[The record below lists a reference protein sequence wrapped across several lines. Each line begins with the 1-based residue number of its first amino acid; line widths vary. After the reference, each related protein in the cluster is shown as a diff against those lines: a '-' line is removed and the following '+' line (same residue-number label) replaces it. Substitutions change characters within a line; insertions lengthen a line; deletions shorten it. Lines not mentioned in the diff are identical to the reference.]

1 MFRRWSPLLRITSG
15 LVALTATLLLLAQ
28 FVGLVPDEA
37 QAILEGRRKFVE
49 TLAVQLSAEGSNLSV
64 DTVQAVLTSIVERND
79 DVRST
84 ALRDANGQLVVSAG
98 DHRRYWE
105 APPSGRS
112 TDTAVQVPIFSDEL
126 RWGTVEVSFKPIPS
140 SVSLLPTSNPLLQLV
155 LFIGVTGALGYF
167 LMLRRSLKALDPSA
181 VIPERVRTALDALA
195 EGMVI
200 IDGNEQIVLAN
211 ASISNRLGVPA
222 RSLMGRNFSDLNWR
236 STESGGLETQL
247 PWQAA
252 MASKVQQTGLPLLL
266 RTPSGEM
273 LSFNVNG
280 TPILDE
286 DGKLRGALV
295 TLDDVTLL
303 EQRHNELQRT
313 MGKLKHS
320 QDEIERQNTELR
332 FLASRDTLTGCLNRR
347 AFFAGF
353 EELLV
358 SAEKTGQVLC
368 CAMLDIDHFKSVN
381 DRFGHA
387 TGDKV
392 IAFVAQSLQSG
403 LRDGDLL
410 GRYGGEEFALV
421 MPGLGL
427 DEAMVVVERLRLSIE
442 QGSAARFTSTMK
454 ITISGGLAGQ
464 TDSNEVSAELLS
476 RADTALYIA
485 KQSGRN
491 RTVNWQ
497 AGQSMAEKSQRRRT
511 DRPETAELQA
521 EARQTVPGDDAE
533 SPRVRELTERIR
545 ELEVVAA
552 ERATAGNAG
561 DGLDALT
568 GLPDSILFQD
578 RLTQSIG
585 RARRNAT
592 IVGVLHVEVD
602 VFQRVKDTLGPAA
615 GDHLIRSAAER
626 ISGLLRRSDTVA
638 LLGGGARPA
647 TVSRLGGADFAIVLS
662 DLGKV
667 DAVTWIIQRIFESV
681 SAPLKLDEHEFY
693 MSCTIGASVFPHDD
707 SDNDALLSHASA
719 ARQYAKQRPG
729 SNRYAF
735 YTPEITEQSYQQ
747 LQMENDLRQAIGRGE
762 FVLHYQPK
770 VDMLTGR
777 ATGVEALLR
786 WQHPER
792 GLVEPRSFVP
802 IAEQTGLINVIGDWA
817 LHKACRQARLWQRI
831 GLESLRV
838 AVNLSPVQ
846 LLSDDIV
853 DKVESTLETTGLEA
867 RFLEIEIT
875 ESAFMED
882 ITRAAQTL
890 QKLRSLGVHISLDD
904 FGTGYSSLSY
914 LKRLPVDSL
923 KIDRSFIS
931 DIAVNREDTAMVSA
945 IIAMAQRLGIRVVAE
960 GVETREQLRT
970 LRQLGCDELQG
981 YLISRPLPG
990 PDAVELFR
998 SGTTWRHLF
1007 DEERPSEWPAAAVG
1021 GAARPGS
1028 KVVYMAQSRAR
1039 QVE

>member
-1 MFRRWSPLLRITSG
+1 MLRRWSPLLRITFG
-15 LVALTATLLLLAQ
+15 LVGLTATLLMFAQ
-28 FVGLVPDEA
+28 FIGLVPDEA
-37 QAILEGRRKFVE
+37 QAILDSRRKFAE
-49 TLAVQLSAEGSNLSV
+49 TLAVQLSAEGDNLSI
-64 DTVQAVLTSIVERND
+64 DTVQAVLTSIVDRNE

-84 ALRDANGQLVVSAG
+84 ALRDASGKLVASAG
-98 DHRRYWE
+98 DHERYWE

-112 TDTAVQVPIFSDEL
+112 TDTHVQVPIFSNEL
-126 RWGTVEVSFKPIPS
+126 RWGTVEVSYTPIPS
-140 SVSLLPTSNPLLQLV
+140 SVSLLPTSNPLLQLL
-155 LFIGVTGALGYF
+155 LFISVTGALGYF
-167 LMLRRSLKALDPSA
+167 LMLRRSLKSLDPSS
-181 VIPERVRTALDALA
+181 VIPERVRAALDALA
-195 EGMVI
+195 EGVVI
-200 IDGNEQIVLAN
+200 LDEGEQIVLAN
-211 ASISNRLGVPA
+211 TSFSQRLEVPA
-222 RSLMGRNFSDLNWR
+222 KVLMGRKFSELNWR
-236 STESGGLETQL
+236 STQSGGLETQL
-247 PWQAA
+247 PWQKA
-252 MASKVQQTGLPLLL
+252 MTEKVQQIGQPLLL
-266 RTPSGEM
+266 RTSSGEM
-273 LSFNVNG
+273 LSFMVNG
-280 TPILDE
+280 TPILDA

-295 TLDDVTLL
+295 TFDDVTLL

-358 SAEKTGQVLC
+358 SVEKTGQVLC

-392 IAFVAQSLQSG
+392 IAYVAQTLQAG

-410 GRYGGEEFALV
+410 GRYGGEEFVVV
-421 MPGLGL
+421 MPGLGI
-427 DEAMVVVERLRLSIE
+427 DEAAVVMERLRCSIE
-442 QGSAARFTSTMK
+442 QGSAARFTSTMS
-454 ITISGGLAGQ
+454 ITISGGFAAQ
-464 TDSNEVSAELLS
+464 SEVNADSAELLS
-476 RADTALYIA
+476 RADTALYTA

-491 RTVNWQ
+491 RIIRWQ
-497 AGQSMAEKSQRRRT
+497 ANQTMAKKAKHRETTQSGTTEPEAEVQ
-511 DRPETAELQA
+511 EL
-521 EARQTVPGDDAE
+521 RK
-533 SPRVRELTERIR
+533 RIL
-545 ELEVVAA
+545 ELES
-552 ERATAGNAG
+552 RAKGENA
-561 DGLDALT
+561 DSGLDALT
-568 GLPDSILFQD
+568 GLPNSTLFQD
-578 RLTQSIG
+578 RLTQDIA
-585 RARRNAT
+585 RARRNTT
-592 IVGVLHVEVD
+592 IVGLLHVEID
-602 VFQRVKDTLGPAA
+602 LFQRVKDTLGPAA
-615 GDHLIRSAAER
+615 GDHLIRGAAER

-638 LLGGGARPA
+638 LLGDGTRPA
-647 TVSRLGGADFAIVLS
+647 TVSRLSGAEFAVVLS
-662 DLGKV
+662 DLEKPES
-667 DAVTWIIQRIFESV
+667 VTWIIQRIFESV
-681 SAPLKLDEHEFY
+681 SAPLKVDEHEIY
-693 MSCTIGASVFPHDD
+693 MTCVIGASVFPHDD
-707 SDNDALLSHASA
+707 SGNDALLRHASA
-719 ARQYAKQRPG
+719 ACQHAKQLAG

-735 YTPEITEQSYQQ
+735 YAPEMTAQSYHQ

-792 GLVEPRSFVP
+792 GLVDPRSFVP
-802 IAEQTGLINVIGDWA
+802 IAEQTGLINVIGDWV
-817 LHKACRQARLWQRI
+817 LRKACRQAKLWQRI

-882 ITRAAQTL
+882 IARAAQTL

-960 GVETREQLRT
+960 GVETREQLHN
-970 LRQLGCDELQG
+970 LRQLGCDEAQG
-981 YLISRPLPG
+981 YLISRPLTG

-1007 DEERPSEWPAAAVG
+1007 DEERPSERPAAAIG
-1021 GAARPGS
+1021 GAARPSS
-1028 KVVYMAQSRAR
+1028 KVVYMAQSRAQ